1 MIKEEVEGRATN
13 NNKIQAPRIE
23 ETTFPIAASNT
34 LDQNLVFE
42 FSLPPLHFFIHY
54 KPTESAVNEGLNT
67 YKTSTGKSLFLRQ
80 QQQTKLL
87 ERFGIYRSSGVGI
100 CSGGDSTTI
109 ITFPFKTI
117 SFWRRRLGK
126 FMDMEN

>member
-42 FSLPPLHFFIHY
+42 FSLPVKKFF
-54 KPTESAVNEGLNT
+54 
-67 YKTSTGKSLFLRQ
+67 
-80 QQQTKLL
+80 
-87 ERFGIYRSSGVGI
+87 
-100 CSGGDSTTI
+100 
-109 ITFPFKTI
+109 
-117 SFWRRRLGK
+117 
-126 FMDMEN
+126 